1 MDKQKVEQQK
11 QKILD
16 LLREF
21 CEEKLN
27 QEYFELSERMVQKLG
42 RKRDVPFVTGK
53 PEIWAAAIIHA
64 LGTINFLFDKSFEPY
79 LSLDDINDYFG
90 TKKST
95 TGNKSKQIR
104 DLLKLSYWNN
114 EFSTKNMQDSD
125 PFANLV
131 MVDGFI
137 VPLDSLPEEYQQMI
151 KQARAEGKDIS
162 FTTK

>member
-11 QKILD
+11 QKILE

-27 QEYFELSERMVQKLG
+27 QEYYELSERMVQKLG

-53 PEIWAAAIIHA
+53 PEIWAVAIIHA

-79 LSLDDINDYFG
+79 LSVDDINDYFG

-137 VPLDSLPEEYQQMI
+137 VPLDSLPEEYQQMV